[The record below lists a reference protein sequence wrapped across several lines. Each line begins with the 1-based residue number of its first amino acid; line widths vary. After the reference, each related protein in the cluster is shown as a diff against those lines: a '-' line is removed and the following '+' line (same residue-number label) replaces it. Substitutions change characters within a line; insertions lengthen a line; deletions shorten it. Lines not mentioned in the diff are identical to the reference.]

1 MMDINKFVDGQMAA
15 WARNDMIGM
24 LTDAGHA
31 LVQTGLKVNGVRYQ
45 DVLVGPL
52 LMQAAA
58 ALEECWKREG
68 LIQAEAKPDKPGD
81 VVVKITVPDR
91 WPMTEA
97 GQRRAAQEAAAPK
110 PMTNS
115 GGQTMAEYIDRVEY
129 CEKHCRCNNDYCN
142 RQSCP
147 IWEAPAADVAPVVR
161 GRGSGKPMVEPV
173 QPLTAQDAP
182 KPMTNGDRIRAMTD
196 EELAESDELLSG
208 LCNVLHGQGY
218 PCEANTCR
226 ECLIKWLGSPE
237 KEAAPEP
244 VTNGDRIQDMKDG
257 ELEERERL
265 ERLFE
270 EARQIADRRAW
281 DETSRTMADICGQ
294 EANDGQ

>member
-1 MMDINKFVDGQMAA
+1 MGDYISRDMAIARLTKVEVTNRLATMTDAKREIAEMPAADVAPVVHGRETREGGSIMISEAVDRAVKA
-15 WARNDMIGM
+15 KWRADLVNM
-24 LTDAGHA
+24 LTDAGRTLEHA
-31 LVQTGLKVNGVRYQ
+31 NLRANGSVYQ
-45 DVLVGPL
+45 DINVGL
-52 LMQAAA
+52 LLLEAARS
-58 ALEECWKREG
+58 LQECQDEP
-68 LIQAEAKPDKPGD
+68 EPEKPDD
-81 VVVKITVPDR
+81 VVVKVTVPDR

-97 GQRRAAQEAAAPK
+97 GQRRAAQEAA
-110 PMTNS
+110 
-115 GGQTMAEYIDRVEY
+115 
-129 CEKHCRCNNDYCN
+129 
-142 RQSCP
+142 
-147 IWEAPAADVAPVVR
+147 
-161 GRGSGKPMVEPV
+161 
-173 QPLTAQDAP
+173 AP

-244 VTNGDRIQDMKDG
+244 VTSGDRIRDRKDE
-257 ELEERERL
+257 ELEERERLEKLFAERERL

-281 DETSRTMADICGQ
+281 DETSRTMADSCGQ
-294 EANDGQ
+294 EANDE

>member
-1 MMDINKFVDGQMAA
+1 MDINKLVDGQMAA
-15 WARNDMIGM
+15 WARNDLIGM
-24 LTDAGHA
+24 LADAGHA
-31 LVQTGLKVNGVRYQ
+31 LVQTGLQVNGVRYQ
-45 DVLVGPL
+45 GVLVGPL

-68 LIQAEAKPDKPGD
+68 LIQAAAKPENPDD
-81 VVVKITVPDR
+81 VVVKVTVPDR

-97 GQRRAAQEAAAPK
+97 GQRWAAQEAA
-110 PMTNS
+110 
-115 GGQTMAEYIDRVEY
+115 
-129 CEKHCRCNNDYCN
+129 
-142 RQSCP
+142 
-147 IWEAPAADVAPVVR
+147 
-161 GRGSGKPMVEPV
+161 
-173 QPLTAQDAP
+173 AP

-244 VTNGDRIQDMKDG
+244 VTNGDHIQDRKDG
-257 ELEERERL
+257 ELAEHERL
-265 ERLFE
+265 ERLYE
-270 EARQIADRRAW
+270 ETRRIADRGKWNAP
-281 DETSRTMADICGQ
+281 SRTIADICGR

>member
-1 MMDINKFVDGQMAA
+1 MDINKFVDGQMAA
-15 WARNDMIGM
+15 WARNDLIGM

-31 LVQTGLKVNGVRYQ
+31 LVQTGLQVNGVRYQ
-45 DVLVGPL
+45 SVPVGSL
-52 LMQAAA
+52 LMDSAA

-68 LIQAEAKPDKPGD
+68 LVEAVHNEEEFVRVNWEKLDRIANRRLWEARANQIDSTKYGD
-81 VVVKITVPDR
+81 L
-91 WPMTEA
+91 A
-97 GQRRAAQEAAAPK
+97 NCAAAQ
-110 PMTNS
+110 
-115 GGQTMAEYIDRVEY
+115 
-129 CEKHCRCNNDYCN
+129 
-142 RQSCP
+142 
-147 IWEAPAADVAPVVR
+147 
-161 GRGSGKPMVEPV
+161 
-173 QPLTAQDAP
+173 

-244 VTNGDRIQDMKDG
+244 VTNGDRIRDLKDG
-257 ELEERERL
+257 ELAERERL
-265 ERLFE
+265 ERLYE
-270 EARQIADRRAW
+270 ETRQITDRRAW
-281 DETSRTMADICGQ
+281 DETSRTMAYNCGQ

>member
-1 MMDINKFVDGQMAA
+1 MGINKFVDGQMAA
-15 WARNDMIGM
+15 WARNDMVGM
-24 LTDAGHA
+24 LAEAGHT

-45 DVLVGPL
+45 DVLVGQ
-52 LMQAAA
+52 LMVNAAA

-97 GQRRAAQEAAAPK
+97 GQRRAAQEAA
-110 PMTNS
+110 
-115 GGQTMAEYIDRVEY
+115 
-129 CEKHCRCNNDYCN
+129 
-142 RQSCP
+142 
-147 IWEAPAADVAPVVR
+147 
-161 GRGSGKPMVEPV
+161 
-173 QPLTAQDAP
+173 AP

-244 VTNGDRIQDMKDG
+244 VTSGDRIRAMTAD
-257 ELEERERL
+257 ELAERERL
-265 ERLFE
+265 ERLYE
-270 EARQIADRRAW
+270 ETRQIADRRAW
-281 DETSRTMADICGQ
+281 DETSRTMAYNCGQ

>member
-1 MMDINKFVDGQMAA
+1 MDINKFISNQIKAF
-15 WARNDMIGM
+15 ARNDLIGM
-24 LTDAGHA
+24 LADAGRTLA
-31 LVQTGLKVNGVRYQ
+31 GTGLQVNGVRYQ
-45 DVLVGPL
+45 GVLLGPL
-52 LMQAAA
+52 LMRAAA
-58 ALEECWKREG
+58 ALEKCWKHEG
-68 LIQAEAKPDKPGD
+68 LIQDEAKPENPDD
-81 VVVKITVPDR
+81 VVVKVTVPDR

-97 GQRRAAQEAAAPK
+97 GQRWAAQEAA
-110 PMTNS
+110 
-115 GGQTMAEYIDRVEY
+115 
-129 CEKHCRCNNDYCN
+129 
-142 RQSCP
+142 
-147 IWEAPAADVAPVVR
+147 
-161 GRGSGKPMVEPV
+161 
-173 QPLTAQDAP
+173 AP

-244 VTNGDRIQDMKDG
+244 VTNGDRIRVRKDG
-257 ELEERERL
+257 ELAERERL

-281 DETSRTMADICGQ
+281 DETSRTMADSCGQ
-294 EANDGQ
+294 EANDE

>member
-1 MMDINKFVDGQMAA
+1 MMDINKLVDGQMAA
-15 WARNDMIGM
+15 WARNDLIGM
-24 LTDAGHA
+24 LADVGHA
-31 LVQTGLKVNGVRYQ
+31 LVQTGLKVNGARHQ
-45 DVLVGPL
+45 DMLVGPL

-68 LIQAEAKPDKPGD
+68 LIQNAAKPENPDD
-81 VVVKITVPDR
+81 VVVKVTVPDR

-97 GQRRAAQEAAAPK
+97 GQRWAAQEAA
-110 PMTNS
+110 
-115 GGQTMAEYIDRVEY
+115 
-129 CEKHCRCNNDYCN
+129 
-142 RQSCP
+142 
-147 IWEAPAADVAPVVR
+147 
-161 GRGSGKPMVEPV
+161 
-173 QPLTAQDAP
+173 AP

-244 VTNGDRIQDMKDG
+244 VTNGDRIRDRKDG
-257 ELEERERL
+257 ELTERERL

>member
-1 MMDINKFVDGQMAA
+1 MVDINKFVDGQMAA

-24 LTDAGHA
+24 LADVGHA

-45 DVLVGPL
+45 DVPVGLL
-52 LMQAAA
+52 LMKAAA

-68 LIQAEAKPDKPGD
+68 VIQNAAKPENPDD
-81 VVVKITVPDR
+81 VVVKVTVPDR

-97 GQRRAAQEAAAPK
+97 GQRWAAQEAAAQK
-110 PMTNS
+110 P
-115 GGQTMAEYIDRVEY
+115 V
-129 CEKHCRCNNDYCN
+129 
-142 RQSCP
+142 
-147 IWEAPAADVAPVVR
+147 
-161 GRGSGKPMVEPV
+161 
-173 QPLTAQDAP
+173 
-182 KPMTNGDRIRAMTD
+182 TNGDRIRAMTD

-244 VTNGDRIQDMKDG
+244 VTSGDRIRAMTAE
-257 ELEERERL
+257 ELAERERL
-265 ERLFE
+265 ERLYE
-270 EARQIADRRAW
+270 ETRQIANRRAW
-281 DETSRTMADICGQ
+281 DETSRTMAYNCGQ